1 MPAVFGIVELD
12 ASQVLRIILESLRG
26 GQYDGLIAAQ
36 SRGRI
41 HGARVDA
48 TKEQIGFA
56 TNDEERLRLMQGE
69 PAGEV
74 GEAAIHDVKA
84 ASFWNHDIEHID
96 LVHLAVGDVDESWNV
111 AAQVEQ
117 RMHLDRSF
125 GLAEMGPREDAQAQ
139 VDGGCVERV
148 DGLLQLYGEAVLGI
162 EFARQFDL
170 AERKIP
176 IDTPVAGFVGIGE
189 GTLGDVATNA
199 QVVELGLMCAQAG
212 FDIAQA
218 LAVSQLRESQAKKL
232 IEVRECKRWISTRI
246 FGHALTECV

>member
-1 MPAVFGIVELD
+1 MFGIVELD
-12 ASQVLRIILESLRG
+12 APQVLRVILAGLGSD
-26 GQYDGLIAAQ
+26 QCNALIAAQ
-36 SRGRI
+36 SRGLV
-41 HGARVDA
+41 HGARVNA
-48 TKEQIGFA
+48 TKEQIGLA
-56 TNDEERLRLMQGE
+56 TDDKERLRLMHDE
-69 PAGEV
+69 PACEV
-74 GEAAIHDVKA
+74 GEATIHDVKA
-84 ASFWNHDIEHID
+84 AGFGYQDVEHID
-96 LVHLAVGDVDESWNV
+96 FVHLAIADVDECWNV
-111 AAQVEQ
+111 AAQIEQ
-117 RMHLDRSF
+117 RVHLDGSF
-125 GLAEMGPREDAQAQ
+125 CLTEMRPWEDAQAQ

-148 DGLLQLYGEAVLGI
+148 DGLLQLYGEAVLRI

-176 IDTPVAGFVGIGE
+176 IDTPIAGFVGIGE

-199 QVVELGLMCAQAG
+199 QVIELGLVRAQTG